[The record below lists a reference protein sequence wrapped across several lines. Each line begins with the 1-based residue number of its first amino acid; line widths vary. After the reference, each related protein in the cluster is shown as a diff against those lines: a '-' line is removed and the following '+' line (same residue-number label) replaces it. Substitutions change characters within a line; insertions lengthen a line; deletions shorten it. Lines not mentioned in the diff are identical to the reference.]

1 MEINESERA
10 TQRQSASEPKS
21 LNLPDIAI
29 ISAKTP
35 FSWLLGGF
43 RDFRSAIGPC
53 LAYGMIMALISAA
66 ISYAIVFSG
75 HSDWIMVLIGGFFL
89 IGPMLAMGLYEAGR
103 QIEAG
108 RQPRFTQMAFV
119 KSAFRQDLAYLGL
132 GLLLLYFFW
141 GRMAQ
146 LIYALSTYR
155 KHDDVLQFINFMLTT
170 NEGHNMAIAGT
181 IAGGIIAFIAYTL
194 VVISAPMLLDRK
206 TDVFVASITS
216 FRAVTKNPLPM
227 LVWAI
232 LITFLIAIGILSGFI
247 GLAVI
252 FPVLGLASWRAYRE
266 LVPKGHFP
274 EEV

>member
-1 MEINESERA
+1 
-10 TQRQSASEPKS
+10 
-21 LNLPDIAI
+21 
-29 ISAKTP
+29 
-35 FSWLLGGF
+35 
-43 RDFRSAIGPC
+43 
-53 LAYGMIMALISAA
+53 
-66 ISYAIVFSG
+66 
-75 HSDWIMVLIGGFFL
+75 
-89 IGPMLAMGLYEAGR
+89 
-103 QIEAG
+103 
-108 RQPRFTQMAFV
+108 MAFV

-155 KHDDVLQFINFMLTT
+155 KHDDVMQFINFMLTT
-170 NEGHNMAIAGT
+170 SEGHNMAIAGT
-181 IAGGIIAFIAYTL
+181 IAGGVIAFIAYTL

-252 FPVLGLASWRAYRE
+252 FPVIGLASWRAYRE